1 MPAKKTL
8 SYATRLNSSKMS
20 DHFVDAAYQKK
31 HYHDPQVGTPDMKSE
46 LEYRL
51 IDHRGRG
58 VILDDRQFASNYPTG
73 TPSKKRNDYDP
84 EMFGVKR

>member
-1 MPAKKTL
+1 
-8 SYATRLNSSKMS
+8 MS